1 MNWHTHNDL
10 DNYGSYDNFDTY
22 TELMTERASNFLAQ
36 VWEKRNNGADTE
48 ALLVAAI
55 LELAAESVKSY
66 NAQNNL
72 QVLDKQDLLN
82 LAHELHEISS

>member
-1 MNWHTHNDL
+1 
-10 DNYGSYDNFDTY
+10 
-22 TELMTERASNFLAQ
+22 MTERASNFLAQ

-55 LELAAESVKSY
+55 LELAAETTKY
-66 NAQNNL
+66 YTAQNNL

-82 LAHELHEISS
+82 LINELREISS

>member
-1 MNWHTHNDL
+1 
-10 DNYGSYDNFDTY
+10 
-22 TELMTERASNFLAQ
+22 MTERAQNFMSQ
-36 VWEKRNNGADTE
+36 VWEKRNNGAGTE
-48 ALLVAAI
+48 ELLVAAI

-82 LAHELHEISS
+82 LSHELHEIAT

>member
-1 MNWHTHNDL
+1 
-10 DNYGSYDNFDTY
+10 
-22 TELMTERASNFLAQ
+22 MTERASNFLAQ

-55 LELAAESVKSY
+55 LELAAKSVKSY

-82 LAHELHEISS
+82 LANELHEIPS

>member
-1 MNWHTHNDL
+1 
-10 DNYGSYDNFDTY
+10 
-22 TELMTERASNFLAQ
+22 MTERASNFLAQ

-55 LELAAESVKSY
+55 LELAAESTKY
-66 NAQNNL
+66 YTAQNNI

-82 LAHELHEISS
+82 LTNELREISS

>member
-1 MNWHTHNDL
+1 
-10 DNYGSYDNFDTY
+10 
-22 TELMTERASNFLAQ
+22 MTERASNFLAQ

-72 QVLDKQDLLN
+72 QVLDKQDILN